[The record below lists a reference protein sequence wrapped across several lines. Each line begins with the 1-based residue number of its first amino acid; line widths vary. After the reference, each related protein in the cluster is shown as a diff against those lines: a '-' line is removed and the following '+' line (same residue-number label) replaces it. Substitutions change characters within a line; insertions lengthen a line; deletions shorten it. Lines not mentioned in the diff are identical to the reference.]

1 MDYLNYASSLSAIQ
15 TNSDYASSLFQQT
28 ANTAYNSDLFADE
41 TAYDEAQ
48 SNAISTMTNRLQEA
62 GLMESQAGV
71 AITQHIEKLTNMA
84 EVSQKIAEGIGTAEL
99 AKASATKAY
108 SKLKTQFTTEADPE
122 AGVELVDVQPVT
134 EGNAGTFAN
143 EDIENDG
150 VRPARP
156 EPPRPEPKPVEEP
169 AGGEVQMSEIGG
181 EATESSA
188 EVSGEIA
195 GESLTSQAMNIA
207 NTAYE
212 SASAVASSVADSAI
226 ASASEM
232 AGVDVSAMI
241 GEASLA
247 GAEIADSA
255 FVAGASI
262 AETAMAS
269 SVVLEPLALAGGAV
283 MLGIGIADSIK
294 AGQREKKEAKKKK
307 KEIEEYNEES
317 TAQYN
322 KQTAD
327 ATAQY
332 NKSVDEARDK
342 SNSIKKSLISN
353 THLGIVGGH
362 TSLRL

>member
-28 ANTAYNSDLFADE
+28 ANTAYNNDLFADE

-48 SNAISTMTNRLQEA
+48 SNAISTMTNRLQES

-99 AKASATKAY
+99 AKSSATKAY

-122 AGVELVDVQPVT
+122 SGVELVDVQPVT

-169 AGGEVQMSEIGG
+169 AGGEIQLSETGA

-327 ATAQY
+327 ATETY